1 MMHVLNRFSSMPFA
15 SGAKDNDTLESKEA
29 VRGYSG
35 ERKSAKEWK
44 RMRMSAMKGIAAGS
58 LLGLTVGAGLM
69 MTPQGKRMKRVIA
82 KGGPQL
88 ARQVADCW
96 TK

>member
-1 MMHVLNRFSSMPFA
+1 MSFGLIANSKDVLGEQITVHRFHDARPTGKGGIVMQ
-15 SGAKDNDTLESKEA
+15 
-29 VRGYSG
+29 
-35 ERKSAKEWK
+35 
-44 RMRMSAMKGIAAGS
+44 MSTMKGIAAGS
-58 LLGLTVGAGLM
+58 LLGLTLGAGLM